1 MGVKMAEGTAATTTW
16 LGRVLPEYAGK
27 PRLMI
32 YVVAVVMCG
41 IGTLALSGGLAGAR
55 ELLEWGLLAW
65 FAANLLSEFLWLE
78 AESGEA
84 TDSMATTMNLGV
96 ILLLDPTQAIWI
108 IALSVFIA
116 TRFIQKRDWVK
127 SLFGLGQMAITG
139 GISAHVFRLL
149 HPDPVL
155 SSAFGTTQSV
165 GATIVCASVYFL
177 TNTFLVAGA
186 VALQTESGLWSVWRA
201 NWGTRN
207 NIVSSV
213 ALFSLTPLMI
223 IAFSSLGFSG
233 VLLFFLPLLIVK
245 NQNRDYIQLKRM
257 TEEKVQ
263 REKLVEAGRI
273 ARAIGH
279 EIRNFLGVI
288 LGRVQLMDRHVE
300 RMGDDK
306 LRSDLRQIR
315 EQIDNLAD
323 LSKQIMES
331 TERGVRP
338 QSTDVNRFLLH
349 QVEMLRPYPTL
360 EGVEIVPELSP
371 DAGMAE
377 FDRAQIRQVVVNLI
391 KNAAEA
397 MRDADPRV
405 DAPVVTVR
413 SFALGRDRVRIE
425 VEDNGPGI
433 PPSLQ
438 EKVFDLLFTTK
449 KYGHGFGLATCRAIL
464 LKHLGRIDLRSA
476 PGSGATFVLELP
488 RSHPETQNG
497 SAEPTVVTRGA
508 A

>member
-1 MGVKMAEGTAATTTW
+1 MS
-16 LGRVLPEYAGK
+16 
-27 PRLMI
+27 
-32 YVVAVVMCG
+32 G
-41 IGTLALSGGLAGAR
+41 ISALALSGGLAGAKQ
-55 ELLEWGLLAW
+55 LLEWGLLAW

-78 AESGEA
+78 AESGEV
-84 TDSMATTMNLGV
+84 TDSMALTMNLGV
-96 ILLLDPTQAIWI
+96 ILLLEPTQAIWI
-108 IALSVFIA
+108 VALSVFIA

-127 SLFGLGQMAITG
+127 SLFGLGQMAITCG
-139 GISAHVFRLL
+139 VSSYVFQVL

-165 GATIVCASVYFL
+165 GATVVCAATYFL

-186 VALQTESGLWSVWRA
+186 VALQTDTGLWQVWRA

-300 RMGDDK
+300 RMGDEK

-338 QSTDVNRFLLH
+338 QSTDLNRFLLQ

-397 MRDADPRV
+397 MRDADPKV

-413 SFALGRDRVRIE
+413 SFAVGRDRVRIE

-464 LKHLGRIDLRSA
+464 LKHRGRIELLSE
-476 PGSGATFVLELP
+476 PGRGATFVLEIP
-488 RSHPETQNG
+488 RTHPETNEG
-497 SAEPTVVTRGA
+497 SSDPTVVTRGA